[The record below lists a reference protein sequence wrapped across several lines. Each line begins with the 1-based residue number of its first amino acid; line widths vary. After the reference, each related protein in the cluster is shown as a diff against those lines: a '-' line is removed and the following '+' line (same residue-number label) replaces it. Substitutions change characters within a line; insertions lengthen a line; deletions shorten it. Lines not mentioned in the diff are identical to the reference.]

1 MGYAPKAPAM
11 ANCPKCN
18 APLRDE
24 RARFC
29 AECGAMVPLST
40 PTGADPL
47 LGKVI
52 ADRFRLVSVLG
63 EGGMGKVYLAEQKM
77 GASTRKVAVK
87 TLHNDIASDPQVA
100 ARFQRECDTVNQLT
114 HPNTITLYDYGE
126 WEGVLYLAMEY
137 LQGESVAQNLLRAG
151 PLDPQRAERILAQ
164 VCGSLHEAHEAGIVH
179 RDLKPENVLLT
190 IRGGTRDFVK
200 VLDFGIAKRNEG
212 EDPQVS
218 QKLTRQGMV
227 LGTPPYMSPE
237 QFTGQQLDRRSDL
250 YSLGVMAYEMLT
262 GKLPFEAKTPW
273 EWATKHLTQAP
284 EPIEVHDKAGK
295 LLARHKSAIMKALS
309 KNREQRQGSV
319 LEFLQELTAVADPSM
334 AWAQVSTPAPVAS
347 GGLQTPAPMPV
358 PQTQVAAAGSSP
370 QFPATAWVGGSPT
383 PSGSLQPTPMSA
395 GGSMVSAPMP
405 QVPSS
410 GGGGKGII
418 IGAVVLVLLA
428 TAGVGVW
435 WATRPPVQGPVA
447 PPPVPPIAQ
456 NPPQNV
462 LPPQN
467 PPPQNPQQV
476 TIAPVGPGQVTITP
490 VGPENPPPE
499 TPEGLRPVNGN
510 PPPPPPPVEPEEPPP
525 TKRPPVKNGPSPADL
540 QRGRQ
545 IAVTGVSAARLGNL
559 DAGLSALREATR
571 LAGRSEPTVAMLRQT
586 VSVAGAQKIGLLLQ
600 QRRCM
605 DAQLMFTRLR
615 TAGAGDLARRHF
627 TPDCPAR

>member
-1 MGYAPKAPAM
+1 
-11 ANCPKCN
+11 
-18 APLRDE
+18 
-24 RARFC
+24 
-29 AECGAMVPLST
+29 MVPLSS

-126 WEGVLYLAMEY
+126 WEGILYLAMEY
-137 LQGESVAQNLLRAG
+137 LQGESVAQNLLRSG
-151 PLDPQRAERILAQ
+151 PFDPQRTERILAQ

-190 IRGGTRDFVK
+190 VRGGTRDFVK

-284 EPIEVHDKAGK
+284 EPIEVHDKAGR
-295 LLARHKSAIMKALS
+295 LLERHKRAIMKALA
-309 KNREQRQGSV
+309 KNREQRQSSV
-319 LEFLQELTAVADPSM
+319 LEFLQELTAQADPSL
-334 AWAQVSTPAPVAS
+334 AWAAVSTPAPIGTS
-347 GGLQTPAPMPV
+347 GGIQTPAPMPV
-358 PQTQVAAAGSSP
+358 PATQGVAGAPSSP
-370 QFPATAWVGGSPT
+370 FPATAWVGGSPT

-405 QVPSS
+405 QVSPS
-410 GGGGKGII
+410 GGGGKGIV
-418 IGAVVLVLLA
+418 IGALVLVVLA
-428 TAGVGVW
+428 AGGVGIW
-435 WATRPPVQGPVA
+435 WATRPTPTGPIT
-447 PPPVPPIAQ
+447 PPPIGPIAQQ
-456 NPPQNV
+456 NPPQ
-462 LPPQN
+462 QN
-467 PPPQNPQQV
+467 PPQQNPPQQNPPQQNPPQQNPQV
-476 TIAPVGPGQVTITP
+476 TIQPVGPGQVTITP
-490 VGPENPPPE
+490 VQQNPPPQQN
-499 TPEGLRPVNGN
+499 PEEPVLRPLDQN
-510 PPPPPPPVEPEEPPP
+510 PPPQQNPPPVEPPPQEP
-525 TKRPPVKNGPSPADL
+525 TKRPPTKTGPSPADL

-559 DAGLSALREATR
+559 DAGLTALREATR

-600 QRRCM
+600 QGRCV
-605 DAQLMFTRLR
+605 DAQMMFTRLR

-627 TPDCPAR
+627 NPDCPAR